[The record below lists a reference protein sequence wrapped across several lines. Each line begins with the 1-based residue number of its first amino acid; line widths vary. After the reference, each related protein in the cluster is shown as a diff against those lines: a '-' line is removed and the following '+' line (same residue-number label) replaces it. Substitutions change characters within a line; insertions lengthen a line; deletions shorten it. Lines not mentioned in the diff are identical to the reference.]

1 MPRKYSVEF
10 KDKAVHLVVEM
21 VRLESCSLQRVY
33 EEVGELF
40 GVSHHSLRAW
50 YRESVSA
57 RDRSEVSGGETEEEE
72 LKRLHRENRE
82 LRRANGILK
91 TASGFSQRNSTVPR
105 PHDLLYRYLQ
115 GGIWGRGHLPRL
127 TAGRSWIHH
136 FTRLPSSLDTHPS
149 ARALS
154 DSLLIPEIQ
163 RVLAENFSV
172 SGTGRMWHTR
182 NRKSLPHW

>member
-82 LRRANGILK
+82 LRRANGIL
-91 TASGFSQRNSTVPR
+91 
-105 PHDLLYRYLQ
+105 
-115 GGIWGRGHLPRL
+115 
-127 TAGRSWIHH
+127 
-136 FTRLPSSLDTHPS
+136 
-149 ARALS
+149 
-154 DSLLIPEIQ
+154 
-163 RVLAENFSV
+163 
-172 SGTGRMWHTR
+172 
-182 NRKSLPHW
+182 